1 MKSGVVMTGQSNG
14 FPTIPRETARAAKAV
29 FGPSNFYIQVG
40 DRLKV
45 ILEEIQLACFAED
58 TRNFMNRGAILP
70 LVTFFEFVESLTD
83 SQAADALRT
92 RIDWKYALHLPMN
105 PATLRPTVLCEF
117 RRKVFTDP
125 VNRGELKK
133 LVDRLI
139 EFYPSAKAPPEKFE
153 ILTVMAEVCSINRL
167 NWVQQAMYQ
176 ALGALAGKYPEWLR
190 QIALPHWYGRF
201 SELTSEHNL
210 PASTRQQ
217 ELAMQKLG
225 ADIQYLLEEVQRS
238 NLSGIKE
245 MQEIRALQ
253 HIWEHQYE
261 KPGLKLG
268 DQKRAS
274 MRINYCDA
282 CFNRAG

>member
-1 MKSGVVMTGQSNG
+1 MTGQSNI

-29 FGPSNFYIQVG
+29 FGPSNFYIQIG
-40 DRLKV
+40 KHLKV
-45 ILEEIQLACFAED
+45 ILEEIQLECFSED
-58 TRNFMNRGAILP
+58 ARSSMAGGAILP
-70 LVTFFEFVESLTD
+70 LATFFEFVEGLTD
-83 SQAADALRT
+83 SQVADALRT
-92 RIDWKYALHLPMN
+92 RIDWKYALHLPIN
-105 PATLRPTVLCEF
+105 PAIFRPTVLCEF
-117 RRKVFTDP
+117 RRRVFTDP
-125 VNRGELKK
+125 VSQGELQK
-133 LVDRLI
+133 LVERLP
-139 EFYPSAKAPPEKFE
+139 EFYPSAKAMPGNFE
-153 ILTVMAEVCSINRL
+153 ILTILSEVCSINRL

-245 MQEIRALQ
+245 MQEILALQ